1 MRYSRSSNPGQWAR
15 LKGIAR
21 SKPLIPRIFTAGRAR
36 KNEAAKPGSGHPRCA
51 HATTARSPRCAR
63 ALPAFCSGGARR
75 ALRPAHS
82 PPEVGMTG
90 RHRLRDSGLQVFATC
105 PPSYTAAPERY
116 LSDVVTVTRW
126 SEAAQCE
133 GMLIYTD
140 NGLVDPWSVAQGVNT
155 HTEPLAPLVAV
166 QPIYMHPYAVA
177 KLVATLGFLYGRR
190 VYLNMVAGGFKND
203 LEALGDPTP
212 HDERYA
218 RLVEYTALI
227 MELLGATKPVTLEG
241 RYYRVTNVKMTPPLD
256 PALKPG
262 VFVSGSSEAGLAAAR
277 QLGALAVRY
286 PKPVAEYE
294 AGPPIDAAALGIR
307 IGIIA
312 REDAGEAWAV
322 ARARFPE
329 DRKGQLTHQL
339 AMRVSDSEW
348 HKQLSKI
355 GEAATGDGPEQ
366 PYWMLPFENYKT
378 FCPYLVGS
386 YERVADEVARYVGV
400 GYRTIILDVPASPEE
415 LEHIGVVC
423 ERAAARVTP

>member
-1 MRYSRSSNPGQWAR
+1 MTAR
-15 LKGIAR
+15 LI
-21 SKPLIPRIFTAGRAR
+21 
-36 KNEAAKPGSGHPRCA
+36 E
-51 HATTARSPRCAR
+51 
-63 ALPAFCSGGARR
+63 
-75 ALRPAHS
+75 
-82 PPEVGMTG
+82 
-90 RHRLRDSGLQVFATC
+90 SGLKVFATC
-105 PPSYTAAPERY
+105 PPSYTASPLVYRREVLDIA
-116 LSDVVTVTRW
+116 RW
-126 SEAAQCE
+126 SDAAGCE
-133 GMLIYTD
+133 GILVYTD
-140 NGLVDPWSVAQGVNT
+140 NGLVDPWLVAQEIIT
-155 HTEPLAPLVAV
+155 HTQRLAPLVAV
-166 QPIYMHPYAVA
+166 QPVYMHPYAVA
-177 KLVATLGFLYGRR
+177 KMVATLGFLHGRR

-203 LEALGDPTP
+203 LESLDDPTP

-218 RLVEYTALI
+218 RLAEYTTLT
-227 MELLGATKPVTLEG
+227 MSLLGATKPVTLHG
-241 RYYRVTNVKMTPPLD
+241 KYYRVTNVRMTPPLD

-294 AGPPIDAAALGIR
+294 NAPPVDAAALGIR

-312 REDAGEAWAV
+312 REDGRDAWAA

-339 AMRVSDSEW
+339 AMKVSDSEW
-348 HKQLSKI
+348 HRHLSQI
-355 GEAATGDGPEQ
+355 GEAAAAQPES
-366 PYWMLPFENYKT
+366 PYWMVPFENYKT

-423 ERAAARVTP
+423 ERAAARVAP